1 MPNWRLWSGALSRKR
16 SIKEARYDDVEK
28 GYKTQCP
35 ADTTCRAATTPTT
48 PYAKN
53 GRARAIYLTKGA
65 SRFLFKNLGAG
76 KTKSSR
82 TKPKNIFQIES
93 PVNATAW
100 QDQKGSKLYLENLDL
115 LGSADPEL
123 KGTLYSNVRSLVL
136 RSKYPNLNLLPP
148 NPLNPPPDTI
158 YVTSAG
164 GSDQRMAAKKM
175 VLGLLDFY
183 KLPNKPILKETLTN
197 TIGSNQSAIEFSVKG
212 ITQIVPIMTKVDL
225 SYSKPRRPPPGW
237 DDSPEGRTYQAK
249 FEADGALRD
258 YQASLTAGVVIGFR
272 VEKGDTPEEKA
283 MFQEIKT
290 AAESLQK
297 KIGIAITTIKETTPD
312 SPDFATLEELQKQV
326 GSAIDN
332 NFTNE
337 LDARRWQQWLTLNPK
352 QWHMPKPRTEDE
364 IVPGTKEEIGA
375 GIQGAVFKY
384 QLVPPSGGNPSEMI
398 LKYDSSGLNENAK
411 GAGIPDLNPQQSVRA
426 VAAYKMSQQL
436 NLGLI
441 PRTEVFVGTDDDDG
455 RPKLGFWLTF
465 RDSARNVVE

>member
-1 MPNWRLWSGALSRKR
+1 MTTWKKATKRNAQLTLPVEQRLPPLPPTPKMAELEPFTLRK
-16 SIKEARYDDVEK
+16 VL
-28 GYKTQCP
+28 P
-35 ADTTCRAATTPTT
+35 VF
-48 PYAKN
+48 
-53 GRARAIYLTKGA
+53 
-65 SRFLFKNLGAG
+65 FLRIWEQVRRNPVGPG
-76 KTKSSR
+76 
-82 TKPKNIFQIES
+82 PKNIFQIES

-158 YVTSAG
+158 YVTSAD

-212 ITQIVPIMTKVDL
+212 IPQIVPIMTKVDL

-258 YQASLTAGVVIGFR
+258 YQASLTAGVVNGFR

-297 KIGIAITTIKETTPD
+297 KNWYSD
-312 SPDFATLEELQKQV
+312 YND
-326 GSAIDN
+326 
-332 NFTNE
+332 
-337 LDARRWQQWLTLNPK
+337 
-352 QWHMPKPRTEDE
+352 
-364 IVPGTKEEIGA
+364 
-375 GIQGAVFKY
+375 
-384 QLVPPSGGNPSEMI
+384 
-398 LKYDSSGLNENAK
+398 
-411 GAGIPDLNPQQSVRA
+411 
-426 VAAYKMSQQL
+426 
-436 NLGLI
+436 
-441 PRTEVFVGTDDDDG
+441 
-455 RPKLGFWLTF
+455 
-465 RDSARNVVE
+465 